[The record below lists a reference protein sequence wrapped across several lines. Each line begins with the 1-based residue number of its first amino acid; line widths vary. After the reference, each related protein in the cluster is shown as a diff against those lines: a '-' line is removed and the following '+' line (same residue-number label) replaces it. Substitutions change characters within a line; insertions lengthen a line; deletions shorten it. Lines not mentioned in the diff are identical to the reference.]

1 MSGGFPYIVHRLPG
15 RIRLYFPRLQSNPA
29 VAARM
34 TGFLKS
40 QTGIKECSANP
51 KTGKILIYY
60 DQTRVSEQV
69 LYSWLRQYHC
79 PGPAANRTRLNA
91 NRAAAKKTFALEDM
105 SIPTQIALVALGGAA
120 LLYYLVRYCCR
131 RSLITRGMERIT
143 GLVTLLTALPILR
156 SGLESIIRQRKLN
169 NEILIGSAT
178 LLSLLLREGATGLV
192 VVWLVNLSTLIETLT
207 LDRSRRTIRAM
218 LEGNEKN
225 AWIVVDGQEVS
236 IPLAQLQQADTV
248 SVKLGCKIPVD
259 GTVVEGAAV
268 VNQAAL
274 TGEPIPV
281 HKQAGDQVLAGSTI
295 EQGTLYIRAER
306 VGDETSVARIIHLVE
321 QATHSRAPIQR
332 LADQYSA
339 RIIPLSFVLAFIVFL
354 LTRDIRRTMTIL
366 IVACPCAAG
375 LATPTALSAAI
386 GNAASRGILV
396 KGGRYLEEAGKVDF
410 LLFDKTGT
418 LTAGKPAVAEVIS
431 AHQQY
436 NADAILTVAAA
447 AEANANHPLANAIK
461 AAAEQRGISLPVV
474 PDSEMTVGS
483 GVKAMVNGNAVY
495 VGNWRYLSEMGFRMP
510 PRLPALTGAYAEN
523 STLVYVG
530 SGTQTIGVIVIQDAL
545 RTNAVKAICDL
556 RAEGIINIGIVSG
569 DAETV
574 VRETASQLGI
584 EAAWSAMLPQDKFE
598 LVQALKAKGHTVG
611 MVGDGINDSPS
622 LAMAN
627 VGVAMGVG
635 GADAAIET
643 AGIVL
648 REDNPEKI
656 VDVVRLGKRSLI
668 VIRQNFLF
676 AIGANILGLGLGSA
690 KLISPFLAAILHN
703 ASTLAV
709 VLNSTRLLSYAP
721 EQASK
726 PPLPA
731 SPACDRYTLPYEQEL
746 AAGLKP

>member
-1 MSGGFPYIVHRLPG
+1 MSVSFPHIVHKLPG
-15 RIRLYFPRLQSNPA
+15 RIRLYFPQLKSNPDF
-29 VAARM
+29 AACM
-34 TGFLKS
+34 TEFLLK
-40 QTGIKECSANP
+40 QAGITECTANP
-51 KTGKILIYY
+51 KTGKLFLYY
-60 DQTRVSEQV
+60 DQTRLSDEV
-69 LYSWLRQYHC
+69 LCSLLRQYDGEGQT
-79 PGPAANRTRLNA
+79 PNIALSKV
-91 NRAAAKKTFALEDM
+91 KKAVPKKIFELEDM
-105 SIPTQIALVALGGAA
+105 SIPTQIGLVVLGGAA
-120 LLYYLVRYCCR
+120 LLYYVVRYCCR
-131 RSLITRGMERIT
+131 RSPVTWGMERIIS
-143 GLVTLLTALPILR
+143 LITLITAIPILR
-156 SGLESIIRQRKLN
+156 SGLESMVYQRKLN

-192 VVWLVNLSTLIETLT
+192 VVWLVNLSTLVETLT
-207 LDRSRRTIRAM
+207 LDRSRRTIRTM

-236 IPLAQLQQADTV
+236 IPIAQLQQADVV

-259 GTVVEGAAV
+259 GIVVEGAAV

-281 HKQAGDQVLAGSTI
+281 PKQPGDQVLAGSTI

-306 VGDETSVARIIHLVE
+306 VGDQTSVARIIHLVE

-339 RIIPLSFVLAFIVFL
+339 RIIPLSFLLAFIVFV
-354 LTRDIRRTMTIL
+354 LTGDIRRTMTIL

-418 LTAGKPAVAEVIS
+418 LTAGKPTVVEVIS
-431 AHQQY
+431 AQQQY
-436 NADAILTVAAA
+436 DANAILTVAAA
-447 AEANANHPLANAIK
+447 AEANANHPLATAIK
-461 AAAEQRGISLPVV
+461 TAAEQRGITLPVV
-474 PDSEMTVGS
+474 PNSEMTVGS
-483 GVKAMVNGNAVY
+483 GVKALINGKAIY
-495 VGNWRYLSEMGFRMP
+495 VGNLRYLQEMGVKIP
-510 PRLPALTGAYAEN
+510 ARLPALIRAFEEN

-530 SGTQTIGVIVIQDAL
+530 SGTQAIGVIVIQDAL
-545 RTNAVKAICDL
+545 RTNAAKAICDL
-556 RAEGIINIGIVSG
+556 RSEGIIDIGIVSG
-569 DAETV
+569 DTEAV
-574 VRETASQLGI
+574 VRETANQLGI
-584 EAAWSAMLPQDKFE
+584 EAVWSAMLPQDKFA
-598 LVQALKAKGHTVG
+598 LVKSLKDKGHIVG

-622 LAMAN
+622 LALAN

-721 EQASK
+721 DQLRK
-726 PPLPA
+726 PPMLCPA
-731 SPACDRYTLPYEQEL
+731 ESDRYTLAYEPES
-746 AAGLKP
+746 PEPRP